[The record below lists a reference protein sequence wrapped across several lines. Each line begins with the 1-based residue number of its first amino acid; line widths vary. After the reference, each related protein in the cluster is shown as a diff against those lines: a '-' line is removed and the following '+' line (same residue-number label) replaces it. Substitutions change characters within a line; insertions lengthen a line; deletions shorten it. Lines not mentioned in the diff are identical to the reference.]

1 MSNSP
6 SLSKRGVMVLVF
18 SIFLA
23 GLCSII
29 YELLISTASSY
40 FLGDSVK
47 QFSIT
52 IGVYMASM
60 GLGALVSRNINGD
73 LLSKFILIEI
83 ILAFIGGISIPLLY
97 YIYAYTEVYYA
108 GMIFLIVL
116 VGVFTGLEVPLL
128 TRIMD
133 GYFELKVNI
142 SNVFSFD
149 YLGALF
155 ATLAFPFLILPS
167 LGTFSG
173 SVATGLLNM
182 AIGFINLFY
191 FSKTR
196 PIKNRK
202 GLINLSILVTIV
214 LLVVLFLAKDLMASW
229 ENDIYDDRVVYSK
242 QTKYQKI
249 VVTKERDDVR
259 LYLNGN
265 LQFSSQ
271 DEHRYHE
278 ALVHIPFDKAK
289 QHKEVLML
297 GGGDGLAAREMLKYE
312 QLDSITIVDID
323 PGIIDLANNS
333 SLMIALNK
341 ESLKNPK
348 VKVLNVDAFKFLT
361 RSKEKYDVVIVDLPD
376 PNNTSLARLYSREF
390 YSNIRKV
397 VQEGGVVC
405 IQSTSAYF
413 SPEAYWCISRT
424 VDKAGFNH
432 VYPYHVY
439 LPSFGDWGF
448 VMASQT
454 PLNTQDFSFEVPT
467 RFLTEEI
474 SSSFFEFPKDILPQE
489 EGVSTLDKPII
500 LEFYLDSWK
509 KMY

>member
-341 ESLKNPK
+341 ESKSQGVKRRRFQIFDSLK
-348 VKVLNVDAFKFLT
+348 
-361 RSKEKYDVVIVDLPD
+361 
-376 PNNTSLARLYSREF
+376 
-390 YSNIRKV
+390 
-397 VQEGGVVC
+397 
-405 IQSTSAYF
+405 
-413 SPEAYWCISRT
+413 
-424 VDKAGFNH
+424 
-432 VYPYHVY
+432 
-439 LPSFGDWGF
+439 
-448 VMASQT
+448 
-454 PLNTQDFSFEVPT
+454 
-467 RFLTEEI
+467 
-474 SSSFFEFPKDILPQE
+474 
-489 EGVSTLDKPII
+489 
-500 LEFYLDSWK
+500 K
-509 KMY
+509 KI